1 MNVKSYTKGRT
12 VKTVVLEN
20 VGNESKDEIREMAY
34 RAAGETRESTFGTH
48 VYEPPMD
55 PTIVRVDIY
64 TD

>member
-1 MNVKSYTKGRT
+1 
-12 VKTVVLEN
+12 

-55 PTIVRVDIY
+55 PTIVRVEIY